1 MIKISQDE
9 AIRAISAIAYTLVKA
24 GLKDTKEVVEKSQAI
39 YAEWCEI
46 KGVEIKQKPKIVSC
60 PRCNVKFEPQERISI
75 LEYPVC
81 GNKFDQRC

>member
-46 KGVEIKQKPKIVSC
+46 KGVEIKQKPKIVSR
-60 PRCNVKFEPQERISI
+60 PRCNVKFEPQNGASI
-75 LEYPVC
+75 LECPVC
-81 GNKFDQRC
+81 GNKFDYPY